1 MGITLRTGMDM
12 KTGDIQEQL
21 KQKLTALIADEWLS
35 YYQYWTAY
43 NMSRGPGKFDIDP
56 ELEEH
61 AEDERR
67 HADMLMLRLNQLGG
81 IPVQDPTDWVR
92 ASHGFQHIDCTKPSR
107 ILDIVI
113 DAERTAID
121 GYADLL
127 DISAGEDDVT
137 HKIAT
142 EILQDEEEH
151 LYDLLRLKESI

>member
-1 MGITLRTGMDM
+1 MGIVL
-12 KTGDIQEQL
+12 KTGFDSSNTDVQEQL
-21 KQKLTALIADEWLS
+21 KHKLTALIADEWLS

-56 ELEEH
+56 ELQEH

-81 IPVQDPTDWVR
+81 LPVQDPSDWVR
-92 ASHGFQHIDCTKPSR
+92 ASHGFQYIDCTKASR

-113 DAERTAID
+113 DAEKIAID
-121 GYADLL
+121 GYSDLL
-127 DISAGEDDVT
+127 EYSAGVDDVT
-137 HKIAT
+137 HKIAA